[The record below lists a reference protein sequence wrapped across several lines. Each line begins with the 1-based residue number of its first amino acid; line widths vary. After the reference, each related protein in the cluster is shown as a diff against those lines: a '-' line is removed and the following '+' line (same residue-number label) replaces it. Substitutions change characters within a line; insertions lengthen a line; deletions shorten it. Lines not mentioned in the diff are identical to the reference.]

1 MSGEEG
7 GGDAI
12 HRIEEVVW
20 QEEKRKV
27 AGNPQESCEGGRGKR
42 NKTEV
47 ARRLLLWH
55 AHNRLSLKSYL

>member
-27 AGNPQESCEGGRGKR
+27 AGNPQESCEGGRGNETKR
-42 NKTEV
+42 K
-47 ARRLLLWH
+47 RRGDYYCGMPTT
-55 AHNRLSLKSYL
+55 AFP